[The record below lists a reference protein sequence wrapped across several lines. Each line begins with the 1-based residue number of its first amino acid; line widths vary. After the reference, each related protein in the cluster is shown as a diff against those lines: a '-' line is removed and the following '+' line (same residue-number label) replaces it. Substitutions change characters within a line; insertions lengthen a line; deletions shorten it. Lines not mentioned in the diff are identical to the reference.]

1 MKKVFL
7 LLTAVLTLSGAA
19 RAHEF
24 FVMSDNKTFKTGDKV
39 PLYVLSTHY
48 FTVGE
53 ELEGLK
59 YNRVWVRQGGRR
71 TELALKENPD
81 RLWYETEFVLQ
92 GDAPAIVEGN
102 RVGGYTTRFTDG
114 SSFEGTPAEAKRA
127 NPNKTVARATFLEKF
142 SKTYINPSPKDSGF
156 SSPLGYTLELIPLEN
171 PANYR
176 VGSNARFRVLYKG
189 QPLANAEVFA
199 VYDYYDYKTLNAY
212 VQKGNTN
219 RNGEIAFRIGS
230 PGIWIIR
237 VRDSRN
243 SAVPE
248 VSVENNDSIVVF
260 AVPVQ

>member
-1 MKKVFL
+1 MKKMFL
-7 LLTAVLTLSGAA
+7 LLAAALTLGGAA
-19 RAHEF
+19 GGHEF
-24 FVMSDNKTFKTGDKV
+24 FVMTDNKTFKTGDTV

-59 YNRVWVRQGGRR
+59 YNRVWVRQGGGR
-71 TELALKENPD
+71 TELSLKENPD
-81 RLWYETEFVLQ
+81 RLWYETEFRLQ
-92 GDAPAIVEGN
+92 SDTPVIVEGN

-114 SSFEGTPAEAKRA
+114 SSFEGTPAEAGRA

-142 SKTYINPSPKDSGF
+142 SKTYINPRPGDSGF
-156 SSPLGYTLELIPLEN
+156 SVPLGYTLEVIPLDN
-171 PANYR
+171 PASLR
-176 VGSNARFRVLYKG
+176 PGSNARFRVLYKG

-212 VQKGNTN
+212 EQKGNTD
-219 RNGEIAFRIGS
+219 RNGEISFRISS
-230 PGIWIIR
+230 PGVWIIR

-243 SAVPE
+243 STVPG

-260 AVPVQ
+260 AVPK

>member
-1 MKKVFL
+1 MKKAFL
-7 LLTAVLTLSGAA
+7 LLAAALTLGAA
-19 RAHEF
+19 VWGHEF
-24 FVMSDNKTFKTGDKV
+24 FVMTDNKTFKTGDTV

-71 TELALKENPD
+71 TELSLKENPD
-81 RLWYETEFVLQ
+81 RVWYETEFTLQ
-92 GDAPAIVEGN
+92 GDTPVIVEGN
-102 RVGGYTTRFTDG
+102 RVGGCTTRFTDG

-142 SKTYINPSPKDSGF
+142 SKTYINPSSRDTGF
-156 SSPLGYTLELIPLEN
+156 SSPLGYTLEVVPVDN
-171 PANYR
+171 PANFK
-176 VGSNARFRVLYKG
+176 VGTNAKFRVLYKG

-212 VQKGNTN
+212 EQKGNTDG
-219 RNGEIAFRIGS
+219 NGEISFRISS
-230 PGIWIIR
+230 PGVWIIR

-243 SAVPE
+243 STVPE
-248 VSVENNDSIVVF
+248 VPAEINDSIVVF
-260 AVPVQ
+260 AVPR